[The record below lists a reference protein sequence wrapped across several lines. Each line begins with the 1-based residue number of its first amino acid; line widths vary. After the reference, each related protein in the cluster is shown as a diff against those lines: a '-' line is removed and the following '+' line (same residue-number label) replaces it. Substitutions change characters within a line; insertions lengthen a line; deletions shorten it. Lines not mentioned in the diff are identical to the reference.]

1 MENKGFSINIDA
13 EQVNAQYENEQ
24 KAVET
29 KKTQFD
35 KKNYLNARL
44 AKDENTKTLTIR
56 LLPFSTDELTPF
68 KKVSMH
74 TIRVNKELAPSGW
87 KTFVCPTH
95 NKKDG
100 HAMGDKCPFCARQ
113 GR

>member
-56 LLPFSTDELTPF
+56 LLPFSTD
-68 KKVSMH
+68 
-74 TIRVNKELAPSGW
+74 
-87 KTFVCPTH
+87 
-95 NKKDG
+95 
-100 HAMGDKCPFCARQ
+100 
-113 GR
+113 

>member
-44 AKDENTKTLTIR
+44 AKDENTKN
-56 LLPFSTDELTPF
+56 TD
-68 KKVSMH
+68 
-74 TIRVNKELAPSGW
+74 N
-87 KTFVCPTH
+87 
-95 NKKDG
+95 
-100 HAMGDKCPFCARQ
+100 
-113 GR
+113 